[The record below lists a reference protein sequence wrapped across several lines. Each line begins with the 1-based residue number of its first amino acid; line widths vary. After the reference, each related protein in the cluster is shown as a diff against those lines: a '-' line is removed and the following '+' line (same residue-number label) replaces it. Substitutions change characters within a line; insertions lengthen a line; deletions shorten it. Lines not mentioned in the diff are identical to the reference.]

1 MYGRKTDCECEY
13 SSGELM
19 LDWGVAI
26 ADCVKCGLR
35 VVMNTDPYDRSN
47 THEGERVLV
56 CAECGLPSY
65 DDNPNG
71 ATEVCFGFC
80 FDEEE

>member
-1 MYGRKTDCECEY
+1 MKTTDCECEY
-13 SSGELM
+13 DSGELI
-19 LDWGVAI
+19 LGWGVAI

-35 VVMNTDPYDRSN
+35 AVMNADPYDEHSN
-47 THEGERVLV
+47 TYEGVRVRV
-56 CAECGLPSY
+56 CIECRLPLY

-71 ATEVCFGFC
+71 AAEVCYGFC